1 MRIVLDENL
10 PRPLRRFFGPEHQ
23 VATVQELGLAGT
35 SNGDLLAKLE
45 GDHDAFVTAD
55 KNLRYQQN
63 LSGRSLAIVELPT
76 NRWPILTAMS
86 VEIVAAVTSVLP
98 GSYVQVSL
106 PSKPPG
112 SNGPTA

>member
-23 VATVQELGLAGT
+23 IVTVQELGLAGT
-35 SNGDLLAKLE
+35 SNGALLAKLE
-45 GDHDAFVTAD
+45 GNHDVFITAD

-76 NRWPILTAMS
+76 NRWPALMAMS
-86 VEIVAAVTSVLP
+86 AEIASVVTSAMP
-98 GSYVQVSL
+98 GSYLEVSF
-106 PSKPPG
+106 PSKPSG
-112 SNGPTA
+112 SNGPIA